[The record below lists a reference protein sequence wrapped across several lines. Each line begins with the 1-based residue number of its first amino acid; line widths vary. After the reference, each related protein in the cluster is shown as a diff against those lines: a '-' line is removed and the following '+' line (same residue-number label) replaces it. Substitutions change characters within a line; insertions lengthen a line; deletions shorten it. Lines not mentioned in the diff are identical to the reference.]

1 MINPRAQPKGLS
13 MNPERYKNKNQ
24 QFKIVQTNFQNGL
37 FFTKLAKK
45 QSFV

>member
-1 MINPRAQPKGLS
+1 MQKICVRIDFEKRTRN
-13 MNPERYKNKNQ
+13 KNK